1 MPWLQ
6 LKIQTTREFAESI
19 NTFLN
24 LFGAVAITL
33 QDAADQPLLEP
44 DLNTTPLWDEINVL
58 SLFHPKISI
67 EKILEFLKQQL
78 GDVAIKNHQTELLP
92 EENWERAWLKDF
104 HAMQFGKNL
113 WICPSVE
120 TPPDSN
126 AVNIILDPGLAFGT
140 GTHPTTALCL
150 EWLDANPP
158 QNKTVVDYGCGSGI
172 LAIAAA
178 KLGATEVF
186 AIDHDEQALL
196 ATQDNAKRN
205 KIKLDRLNIFLPENL
220 PAIKTDLLIANI
232 IANPLIKLA
241 PLFAELIKP
250 NGDLVLSG
258 ILEDQIDLIKNA
270 YAPNFLIKNI
280 AHKNEWVRIDARRKQ
295 LV

>member
-6 LKIQTTREFAESI
+6 LKIQTTREYAESI

-44 DLNTTPLWDEINVL
+44 DLNTTPLWNEINIL
-58 SLFHPKISI
+58 SLFKPEISV
-67 EKILEFLKQQL
+67 EKIIEFLNQQL
-78 GDVAIKNHQTELLP
+78 GNAAIKNYQTELLP

-120 TPPDSN
+120 TPPDPN

-150 EWLDANPP
+150 EWLDENPP
-158 QNKTVVDYGCGSGI
+158 KNKTVVDYGCGSGI
-172 LAIAAA
+172 LAIAAL
-178 KLGATEVF
+178 KLDATEVF

-196 ATQDNAKRN
+196 ATRDNAERN
-205 KIKLDRLNIFLPENL
+205 NIALERLNIFLPENL
-220 PAIKTDLLIANI
+220 PTIKTDLLIANI
-232 IANPLIKLA
+232 IANPLIELA

-258 ILEDQIDLIKNA
+258 ILEDQIDLIKNT
-270 YAPNFLIKNI
+270 YEKYFSIENI
-280 AHKNEWVRIDARRKQ
+280 MQKNEWVRVIAKK
-295 LV
+295 LI

>member
-6 LKIQTTREFAESI
+6 LKIQTTREYAESI

-58 SLFHPKISI
+58 SLFNPEISI

-78 GDVAIKNHQTELLP
+78 GDAAIKNYQTELLP

-104 HAMQFGKNL
+104 HAMRFGKNL

-120 TPPDSN
+120 TPPDPN

-172 LAIAAA
+172 LAIAAL

-196 ATQDNAKRN
+196 ATHDNAKRN
-205 KIKLDRLNIFLPENL
+205 NINLEKLNIFLPENL

-232 IANPLIKLA
+232 IANPLIELA

-250 NGDLVLSG
+250 NGGLVLSG

-270 YAPNFLIKNI
+270 YEKYFSIQHI
-280 AHKNEWVRIDARRKQ
+280 MHKNEWIRIAAKKTN
-295 LV
+295 